1 MEFEGPP
8 TLSFWW
14 KLYMSIVCV
23 ACKHNPIDISGQEEE
38 IEEQHVIDLDKEA
51 DLHRGC
57 NQPE

>member
-1 MEFEGPP
+1 
-8 TLSFWW
+8 
-14 KLYMSIVCV
+14 MSIVCV

-51 DLHRGC
+51 DLHRNC